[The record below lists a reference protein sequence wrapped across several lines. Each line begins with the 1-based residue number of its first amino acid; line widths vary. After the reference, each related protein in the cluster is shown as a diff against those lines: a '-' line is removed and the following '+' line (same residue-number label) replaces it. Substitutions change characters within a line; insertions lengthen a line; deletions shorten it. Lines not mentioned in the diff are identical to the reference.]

1 MNLEIKQHINSDI
14 DKQDALDIF
23 RNMKLDYDKARL
35 QLIDYQLENLIA
47 DYEKMKELREDI
59 QQKFFSV
66 IETICD
72 NDLDDVDINIHEWQ
86 KIRDSENTNW
96 NGELDILSDYKYQ
109 VNECLDLL
117 YDGTIEQM
125 LIAEEIIGNY

>member
-72 NDLDDVDINIHEWQ
+72 NDLDD
-86 KIRDSENTNW
+86 R
-96 NGELDILSDYKYQ
+96 YQ
-109 VNECLDLL
+109 
-117 YDGTIEQM
+117 YT
-125 LIAEEIIGNY
+125 

>member
-14 DKQDALDIF
+14 DKQDVLDIF

-47 DYEKMKELREDI
+47 DYGKMKELREAI

-72 NDLDDVDINIHEWQ
+72 NDLDDVISIYM
-86 KIRDSENTNW
+86 
-96 NGELDILSDYKYQ
+96 NGKR
-109 VNECLDLL
+109 
-117 YDGTIEQM
+117 
-125 LIAEEIIGNY
+125 

>member
-72 NDLDDVDINIHEWQ
+72 NDLDDV
-86 KIRDSENTNW
+86 KISIYM
-96 NGELDILSDYKYQ
+96 NGKR
-109 VNECLDLL
+109 
-117 YDGTIEQM
+117 
-125 LIAEEIIGNY
+125 

>member
-1 MNLEIKQHINSDI
+1 MNLEIKRNNKSE
-14 DKQDALDIF
+14 QDAVEIL

-35 QLIDYQLENLIA
+35 QLIDYQLQNLIA
-47 DYEKMKELREDI
+47 DYEKLKELREDI
-59 QQKFFSV
+59 QQKFFLV

-72 NDLDDVDINIHEWQ
+72 NDLDDIGINIHEWE

-109 VNECLDLL
+109 VNECLGLL

-125 LIAEEIIGNY
+125 LMAEEIDVD